1 MTHGPH
7 NAPHPATVAA
17 TPRALP
23 PLSRLLRYGVVGVLG
38 AVVHMSTLFLLV
50 EMHLADPVAATTAG
64 FILAL
69 LISYLANRFWTF
81 GFSGSYWASMI
92 KYCVVSLIGL
102 GLNILII
109 KLFTDVLGLWYG
121 WGAMAAVVAVALNN
135 FLLNN
140 AWTFHKNCGAS
151 Q

>member
-1 MTHGPH
+1 MPS
-7 NAPHPATVAA
+7 V
-17 TPRALP
+17 
-23 PLSRLLRYGVVGVLG
+23 SKLLRYGAVGILG
-38 AVVHMSTLFLLV
+38 AVVHMSTLFALV
-50 EMHLADPVAATTAG
+50 ETHSAKPIAATTSG

-109 KLFTDVLGLWYG
+109 KLFTDVLELWYG
-121 WGAMAAVVAVALNN
+121 WGALTAVVAVALNN

-140 AWTFHKNCGAS
+140 AWTFTSRDRSAKRQGAH
-151 Q
+151 QR